1 MTLDNDARRIR
12 EAFNRQLADCH
23 APADLAERA
32 RQGGQRRA
40 AKRRLPAIAGLAA
53 AAAEGPRPRRALAGT
68 RPRRRVGRLAA
79 GAGLALAVAAGI
91 FAAVAL
97 QPASPRPVTG
107 PGGGSAR
114 LAAWTVIRQPDGG
127 VAIYIRQMWHAEALQ
142 ARLRKDGVPVRVQF
156 LTPGWIQRHKHDWR
170 IAQWVPR
177 SCSVIDLSEK
187 AWAPLDR
194 KVFSHPLR
202 PTNKRGVYEDPRGMA
217 GLAFIIH
224 PSAIPAGTGLLL
236 QMGSWGSDSFYVKAT
251 PACTGP

>member
-12 EAFNRQLADCH
+12 EAFNRELADCH

-40 AKRRLPAIAGLAA
+40 AKRRLLVTAGLAA
-53 AAAEGPRPRRALAGT
+53 AAARRALAGT
-68 RPRRRVGRLAA
+68 RPRWRVGRLAA
-79 GAGLALAVAAGI
+79 GGLGLAVAGGI

-107 PGGGSAR
+107 PGGGSTR

-127 VAIYIRQMWHAEALQ
+127 VAIYIRQMRNAAALQ

-156 LTPGWIQRHKHDWR
+156 LTPGFIRRHRHDRR

-177 SCSVIDLSEK
+177 PCSVIDLSEK

-202 PTNKRGVYEDPRGMA
+202 PTNKRGVYKDPPGMA

-236 QMGSWGSDSFYVKAT
+236 QMGSWGSDTFYVKAT

>member
-12 EAFNRQLADCH
+12 EAFNRELADCH

-40 AKRRLPAIAGLAA
+40 AKRRLLVTAGLAA
-53 AAAEGPRPRRALAGT
+53 AAARRQRRALAGT
-68 RPRRRVGRLAA
+68 RPRWRVARLAA
-79 GAGLALAVAAGI
+79 GAGLSLAAAAGI

-107 PGGGSAR
+107 AGSGSAR
-114 LAAWTVIRQPDGG
+114 LAAWTVIRQPDGR
-127 VAIYIRQMWHAEALQ
+127 VAIYIRQMWHAAALQ

-156 LTPGWIQRHKHDWR
+156 LTRDSQL
-170 IAQWVPR
+170 VPR

-187 AWAPLDR
+187 ALAPLDR

-202 PTNKRGVYEDPRGMA
+202 PTNKPHTYQAPP

-236 QMGSWGSDSFYVKAT
+236 KMGSWGTDTSYVKAT